1 MEASA
6 AWRPNGGLIASTQNE
21 VRSGPQDARKS
32 GKYDVVFF
40 ERNGLRHGEF
50 SLRRPL
56 EDDGSGY
63 KVKDLVWSPDSAVLA
78 VWIEKLDGDVVQLWT
93 TGNYHW
99 YHDQFHAFSFV
110 DIYYRYLKQE
120 FRAPGDSHFTSVVW
134 HPESTLRLLTT
145 TACKLFC
152 IQ

>member
-1 MEASA
+1 MVSSRSPRSRRVIRVYSREGRLQSTSEIVPGLEASA

-63 KVKDLVWSPDSAVLA
+63 KVKDLIWSPDSAVLA

-99 YHDQFHAFSFV
+99 
-110 DIYYRYLKQE
+110 
-120 FRAPGDSHFTSVVW
+120 
-134 HPESTLRLLTT
+134 
-145 TACKLFC
+145 
-152 IQ
+152 

>member
-1 MEASA
+1 MIRVYSREGRLQSTSETVPGLEASA
-6 AWRPNGGLIASTQNE
+6 AWRPNGSLIASTQNE
-21 VRSGPQDARKS
+21 VRSGPQDSRKS
-32 GKYDVVFF
+32 GKHDVVFF

-63 KVKDLVWSPDSAVLA
+63 KVKDLVWSPDSAILA

-99 YHDQFHAFSFV
+99 
-110 DIYYRYLKQE
+110 
-120 FRAPGDSHFTSVVW
+120 
-134 HPESTLRLLTT
+134 
-145 TACKLFC
+145 
-152 IQ
+152 